1 MKLDSLVTVLLVA
14 TALVFATLYVA
25 NRLSINALIYVEI
38 TLALA
43 ILALLLP
50 TDVNRS
56 KNKELPTFKMPFS
69 LWLLPIAVFTVSVVE
84 ILLLRRTGLGY
95 VVALAAALTVT
106 AFARE
111 KPMKKVMIATAIVG
125 TSLVQLYTLNVPP
138 FGLDTWRDIIW
149 AAQALQAGHVTET
162 TISHSAYPFPMVPLE
177 YALVSL
183 TSGLDPA
190 WVSVVMGPLYLV
202 QLPLLVFLLSRRFG
216 GSEDFRGA
224 FVLLM
229 VSLAVIWSA
238 QYIPQVYS
246 LTLFLTAFLAS
257 YPLLQI
263 PLLAAGVFGHGGVAT
278 WMVLTTTA
286 IWIVERR
293 KVAIMLR
300 ILIIIF
306 AAYVIYTSVLY
317 ALFGSYNN
325 MVKAVL
331 AFLSGERIL
340 AMAAPVSYSFI
351 SLLGLLSLSVLAVS
365 GLFVFLYGRKVARV
379 LSFLSIVFLFIAY
392 IGPVAFPAAA
402 LDRYLGLPS
411 AVVLAVLLPYGF
423 ELFRERKYG
432 IIYSHVLIIITIVTF
447 SFNGTFA
454 PYNDYVLHGPFSIV
468 RPLSTEE
475 SMELTM
481 VLNYFSSG
489 NYIVDNM
496 LGHYVSYKYVL
507 VEYKFVG
514 YYYKQENIVLYFAGS
529 YGFVVSE
536 QHLYHFNGSIV
547 IRIATLPFQWIYSRS
562 FVDAL
567 ARKTEFT
574 VVYSSHNILIMR
586 TVKAV

>member
-1 MKLDSLVTVLLVA
+1 MKLDKLVTVLLVA

-56 KNKELPTFKMPFS
+56 KNKEVPTFKMPFS
-69 LWLLPIAVFTVSVVE
+69 LWFLPIAVFTVSEVE
-84 ILLLRRTGLGY
+84 ILLLGQTGLGY
-95 VVALAAALTVT
+95 VVALAALTVI
-106 AFARE
+106 AFTRE
-111 KPMKKVMIATAIVG
+111 KPMKKVMVATAIVG
-125 TSLVQLYTLNVPP
+125 ASLVQLYTLHVPP

-149 AAQALQAGHVTET
+149 ATQALQAGHVTET
-162 TISHSAYPFPMVPLE
+162 TVRHSAYPFPMVPLE

-183 TSGLDPA
+183 TSGLDPLWA
-190 WVSVVMGPLYLV
+190 SVVMGLLYLV

-216 GSEDFRGA
+216 WFDDFRGA

-229 VSLAVIWSA
+229 VSLAVTWSA

-263 PLLAAGVFGHGGVAT
+263 PLLVAGVFGHGGVAT

-300 ILIIIF
+300 TLIIIF
-306 AAYVIYTSVLY
+306 AAYDIYTSVLY

-379 LSFLSIVFLFIAY
+379 LSFLSIVFLFVAY
-392 IGPVAFPAAA
+392 IGPVAFPAAT

-411 AVVLAVLLPYGF
+411 AVILAVLLPYGF

-432 IIYSHVLIIITIVTF
+432 IIYSHVLIIIAIVAF

-468 RPLSTEE
+468 HPLSTEE
-475 SMELTM
+475 SIEFATVIDYL
-481 VLNYFSSG
+481 SSG

-514 YYYKQENIVLYFAGS
+514 YYYKQENIMLYFAGS

-547 IRIATLPFQWIYSRS
+547 IRVATLPFQWIYSRS

-574 VVYSSHNILIMR
+574 VVYSSHNILMIR
-586 TVKAV
+586 SVKAL